1 MTLTRLKKALII
13 DPDLARAGALHNALL
28 QRGCETVIARDLP
41 TALLMM
47 TANIFDLGLISSR
60 ISEPGDGWS
69 VAAVLRALSR
79 DAHIAVI
86 ASERSVSTI
95 QATINSQADQLFD
108 ESQSVEHVVSTVFS
122 RIEPT
127 AEPYGSGKVAH
138 S

>member
-1 MTLTRLKKALII
+1 MSATRLKKALIV
-13 DPDLARAGALHNALL
+13 DPDLARATALHNALT

-47 TANIFDLGLISSR
+47 TASIFDLGLISSK
-60 ISEPGDGWS
+60 ISEPSDGWS

-86 ASERSVSTI
+86 APERSVTTI

-108 ESQSVEHVVSTVFS
+108 QSESVENLISTVWS
-122 RIEPT
+122 RIEPA
-127 AEPYGSGKVAH
+127 AEAFGSGKVAH